1 MLGAESQVQRAW
13 EESVGYIAKW
23 SSVSRLLS
31 SSVNHFAFFVQ
42 SVAVAAAVIAGVY
55 MLSEG
60 NLTQGGLIALVILSR
75 QVIAP
80 MAQIMNLG

>member
-1 MLGAESQVQRAW
+1 M
-13 EESVGYIAKW
+13 
-23 SSVSRLLS
+23 SRLLS

-42 SVAVAAAVIAGVY
+42 SAVVAAAVIAGVY
-55 MLSEG
+55 MISEG
-60 NLTQGGLIALVILSR
+60 TLTQGGLIALVILSR